1 MVDELVTAEVTLLIK
16 SFVVSAAAA
25 AVAVSPGNPPLNGFV
40 LSVLGVP
47 EGVTALD

>member
-1 MVDELVTAEVTLLIK
+1 MTADVTLLIK
-16 SFVVSAAAA
+16 SLVVSTAAA
-25 AVAVSPGNPPLNGFV
+25 AVAVSPGKPLLNGFV